1 MSQPESGPV
10 AGARAG
16 GGRPRWL
23 GYVQLALVIAAIAIA
38 LWFARAPERV
48 QRGVA
53 SDLAGEKA
61 KPAVS
66 VIRPA
71 PVTRSLTVDLTGSVR
86 MERRTRIASEV
97 VGRVVFVSP
106 SFASGGSIAANET
119 IIQVDTTGFDLE
131 VEAAERAVREAQARV
146 AVERARGEADAEAF
160 AREHPGAPVP
170 AAVRRVARIELA
182 EAALERERT
191 ALDQARLQLERTSI
205 SLPFDVRVVRSDVAV
220 GELVGPAELVGPSSR
235 LGIVFRPGA
244 LEVDAPIATK
254 DLEYLAP
261 AVGRPAEVRAR
272 GRTWPAEIVRVSS
285 VVSPKTRLASI
296 FLRFGEG
303 SPPESLPWPGT
314 FVEVAVTGPS
324 HDNVFVLPESAAR
337 ERGRVW
343 VVDGGELRSF
353 VPREIGRAA
362 DGWVVEAFDAGEGIV
377 VGALPGARAGLAV
390 VAADAGSSE

>member
-1 MSQPESGPV
+1 MSERVSGS
-10 AGARAG
+10 GAA

-23 GYVQLALVIAAIAIA
+23 GLVQLVLIVAAVAVA

-48 QRGVA
+48 QRSVA
-53 SDLAGEKA
+53 PDLVDEKA

-66 VIRPA
+66 VVRPA
-71 PVTRSLTVDLTGSVR
+71 PVAQSLTVDLTGSVR
-86 MERRTRIASEV
+86 MERRIRIASEV

-106 SFASGGSIAANET
+106 DFANGGSIAADET
-119 IIQVDTTGFDLE
+119 ILRVDPAGYELE
-131 VEAAERAVREAQARV
+131 VEAAERAVREAEARV
-146 AVERARGEADAEAF
+146 SMERARGEAGAEAF

-170 AAVRRVARIELA
+170 QVVRRVPWIELA

-191 ALDQARLQLERTSI
+191 ALAQARLQLRRTSI
-205 SLPFDVRVVRSDVAV
+205 SLPFDVRVVLSDVAV

-235 LGIVFRPGA
+235 LGVVFPSGA
-244 LEVDAPIATK
+244 LEVDAPIATR

-261 AVGRPAEVRAR
+261 AVGRPAEIRAG

-285 VVSPKTRLASI
+285 VVSPKTRLASV

-303 SPPESLPWPGT
+303 SPPESLPRPGT
-314 FVEVAVTGPS
+314 FVEVAITGPS
-324 HDNVFVLPESAAR
+324 HDNVFVLPESAVQ

-353 VPREIGRAA
+353 VPRELGRAA
-362 DGWVVEAFDAGEGIV
+362 DGWVVEAFDAGEGVV

-390 VAADAGSSE
+390 VATDAGSSE

>member
-1 MSQPESGPV
+1 MSERVSGSES
-10 AGARAG
+10 A

-23 GYVQLALVIAAIAIA
+23 GVVQLVLIVAAIAVA

-53 SDLAGEKA
+53 SHLTDERA

-71 PVTRSLTVDLTGSVR
+71 PVAQSITVELTGSVR

-106 SFASGGSIAANET
+106 NFANGGAVAANET
-119 IIQVDTTGFDLE
+119 LIQVDPAGFELE
-131 VEAAERAVREAQARV
+131 VEAAERAVREAEAHV
-146 AVERARGEADAEAF
+146 EMERARGEADADAF
-160 AREHPGAPVP
+160 ARENPGAAVP
-170 AAVRRVARIELA
+170 EVVRRVPWIELA
-182 EAALERERT
+182 QAALERERA

-205 SLPFDVRVVRSDVAV
+205 SLPFDARVVRSDVAV

-235 LGIVFRPGA
+235 LGVVYRPRA
-244 LEVDAPIATK
+244 VEVDAPVEPR
-254 DLEYLAP
+254 DLAYLAP
-261 AVGRPAEVRAR
+261 AIGRSAEVRA
-272 GRTWPAEIVRVSS
+272 GGATWPAEIVRVSS
-285 VVSPKTRLASI
+285 VVSPKTRLGSL

-303 SPPESLPWPGT
+303 SPAESLPLPGT
-314 FVEVAVTGPS
+314 FVEVAITGPS
-324 HDNVFVLPESAAR
+324 HDNVYVLPESAMQ

-343 VVDGGELRSF
+343 VVDGGELRSL

-362 DGWVVEAFDAGEGIV
+362 DGWVVEAFDAGEGV
-377 VGALPGARAGLAV
+377 VVSALPGARAGLAV
-390 VAADAGSSE
+390 VATDAGSSE

>member
-1 MSQPESGPV
+1 MSERVSGSES
-10 AGARAG
+10 A

-23 GYVQLALVIAAIAIA
+23 GVVQLVLIVAAIAVA
-38 LWFARAPERV
+38 LWFARAPDRV

-53 SDLAGEKA
+53 SDLTDEKA

-66 VIRPA
+66 VVRPA
-71 PVTRSLTVDLTGSVR
+71 PVTRSLTVELTGSVR
-86 MERRTRIASEV
+86 MARRIRIASEV

-106 SFASGGSIAANET
+106 NFANGGSAAANET
-119 IIQVDTTGFDLE
+119 LIQVDPAGFELE
-131 VEAAERAVREAQARV
+131 VEAAERAVREAEARV
-146 AVERARGEADAEAF
+146 ELERAKGEQDARSF
-160 AREHPGAPVP
+160 ASAHPGEEVP
-170 AAVRRVARIELA
+170 EVVRRVPWIELA

-191 ALDQARLQLERTSI
+191 ALAQARLQLRRTSI
-205 SLPFDVRVVRSDVAV
+205 SLPHDVRVVRSDVAV

-235 LGIVFRPGA
+235 LGVVYRPGA

-254 DLEYLAP
+254 DLGYLAP
-261 AVGRPAEVRAR
+261 AAGRPAEIRAG

-296 FLRFGEG
+296 FLRFGEV
-303 SPPESLPWPGT
+303 SPPDSLPRPGT
-314 FVEVAVTGPS
+314 FVEVAITGPS
-324 HDNVFVLPESAAR
+324 HDDVYVLPESAVQ

-353 VPREIGRAA
+353 LPREIGRVA

-377 VGALPGARAGLAV
+377 VGALPGARTGLAV
-390 VAADAGSSE
+390 VATDAGSSE

>member
-1 MSQPESGPV
+1 MEQHPGGPEFRS
-10 AGARAG
+10 
-16 GGRPRWL
+16 GRPRWL
-23 GYVQLALVIAAIAIA
+23 GYVQLVLIVAAVAVA

-48 QRGVA
+48 QRGVV
-53 SDLAGEKA
+53 SDLTDEKA

-66 VIRPA
+66 VVRPA
-71 PVTRSLTVDLTGSVR
+71 PATQSLTVELTGSVR

-106 SFASGGSIAANET
+106 NFANGGSIAANET
-119 IIQVDTTGFDLE
+119 FIRVDPAGFELE
-131 VEAAERAVREAQARV
+131 VAAAEQALREAEIRMEM
-146 AVERARGEADAEAF
+146 ERARGEEDAKPF
-160 AREHPGAPVP
+160 
-170 AAVRRVARIELA
+170 ELA
-182 EAALERERT
+182 EASATKARIALE
-191 ALDQARLQLERTSI
+191 QARLQLERTSI
-205 SLPFDVRVVRSDVAV
+205 SLPYEVRVVQSDVAV

-235 LGIVFRPGA
+235 LGVVFRSGA

-261 AVGRPAEVRAR
+261 AVGRPAEVHAG

-303 SPPESLPWPGT
+303 SPPESLPRPGT
-314 FVEVAVTGPS
+314 FVEVAVTGPT
-324 HDNVFVLPESAAR
+324 HDDVFVLPESAVQ

-353 VPREIGRAA
+353 VPRAIGRAA
-362 DGWVVEAFDAGEGIV
+362 DGWVVEAFDAGEGVV

-390 VAADAGSSE
+390 VATAAGPSE

>member
-1 MSQPESGPV
+1 MSQQVSRSG
-10 AGARAG
+10 AG
-16 GGRPRWL
+16 GERPRWL
-23 GYVQLALVIAAIAIA
+23 GFAQLVLIVAAVAVA

-53 SDLAGEKA
+53 SDLADEKA

-66 VIRPA
+66 VVRPA
-71 PVTRSLTVDLTGSVR
+71 PVAQALTIELTGSVR
-86 MERRTRIASEV
+86 MGRRTRIASEV

-106 SFASGGSIAANET
+106 NFANGGSIPANET
-119 IIQVDTTGFDLE
+119 FIRVDPAGFELE
-131 VEAAERAVREAQARV
+131 VGAAEQALREAETRMEM
-146 AVERARGEADAEAF
+146 ERARGEE
-160 AREHPGAPVP
+160 GAKSF
-170 AAVRRVARIELA
+170 ELA
-182 EAALERERT
+182 EASAMKARIALE
-191 ALDQARLQLERTSI
+191 QARLRLERTSI
-205 SLPFDVRVVRSDVAV
+205 SLPFDVRVVRSDVSV

-235 LGIVFRPGA
+235 LGVVFRSGA

-261 AVGRPAEVRAR
+261 AVGRPAEVHAG

-303 SPPESLPWPGT
+303 LPPESLPRPGT
-314 FVEVAVTGPS
+314 FVEVAITGPT
-324 HDNVFVLPESAAR
+324 HDDVYVLPESAVQ

-353 VPREIGRAA
+353 VPWQIGRAA
-362 DGWVVEAFDAGEGIV
+362 DGWVVEAFDAGEGVV

-390 VAADAGSSE
+390 VATDAGSSE

>member
-1 MSQPESGPV
+1 MSQQVSGS
-10 AGARAG
+10 GAG
-16 GGRPRWL
+16 GERPRWL
-23 GYVQLALVIAAIAIA
+23 GFVQLVLIVAAIAVA
-38 LWFARAPERV
+38 LWFARAPERL

-53 SDLAGEKA
+53 SDLTDGKA

-71 PVTRSLTVDLTGSVR
+71 PVAQALTVGLTGSVR

-106 SFASGGSIAANET
+106 NFANGGSVAANET
-119 IIQVDTTGFDLE
+119 LIQVEPAGFELE
-131 VEAAERAVREAQARV
+131 VAAAEQALREAETRMEM
-146 AVERARGEADAEAF
+146 ERARGEE
-160 AREHPGAPVP
+160 GAKSF
-170 AAVRRVARIELA
+170 ELA
-182 EAALERERT
+182 EASVMKARIALE
-191 ALDQARLQLERTSI
+191 QARLELERTSI
-205 SLPFDVRVVRSDVAV
+205 SLPFDARVVRSDVAV

-235 LGIVFRPGA
+235 LGVVFRPDA

-261 AVGRPAEVRAR
+261 AVGRPAEVHAG

-285 VVSPKTRLASI
+285 VVSPKTRLASV

-303 SPPESLPWPGT
+303 TPPESLPRPGT
-314 FVEVAVTGPS
+314 FVEVVVTGPS
-324 HDNVFVLPESAAR
+324 HDNVFVLPESAVQ

-343 VVDGGELRSF
+343 VVEGGELRSF
-353 VPREIGRAA
+353 VPREVGRAA
-362 DGWVVEAFDAGEGIV
+362 DGWVVEAFDAGEGVV

-390 VAADAGSSE
+390 VATDAGPSE

>member
-1 MSQPESGPV
+1 MSERVTGSES
-10 AGARAG
+10 A

-23 GYVQLALVIAAIAIA
+23 GVVQLVLIVAAIAVA
-38 LWFARAPERV
+38 LWFARAPDRV

-53 SDLAGEKA
+53 SDLTDEKT

-66 VIRPA
+66 VVRPA
-71 PVTRSLTVDLTGSVR
+71 PVAQSLTVDLTGSVR
-86 MERRTRIASEV
+86 VERRIRIASEV

-106 SFASGGSIAANET
+106 DFANGGSIAADEAF
-119 IIQVDTTGFDLE
+119 IRVDPAGYELE
-131 VEAAERAVREAQARV
+131 VEAAEQALREAEARMEM
-146 AVERARGEADAEAF
+146 ERARGEEGAESF
-160 AREHPGAPVP
+160 
-170 AAVRRVARIELA
+170 ELA
-182 EAALERERT
+182 EASAMKARIAL
-191 ALDQARLQLERTSI
+191 AQARLQLERTSI

-235 LGIVFRPGA
+235 LGVVFPSGA

-261 AVGRPAEVRAR
+261 AVGRPAEIHAG

-303 SPPESLPWPGT
+303 SPSESLPRPGT
-314 FVEVAVTGPS
+314 FVEVAITGPT
-324 HDNVFVLPESAAR
+324 HDNVYVLPESAVQ

-362 DGWVVEAFDAGEGIV
+362 DGWVVEAFDAGEGVV

-390 VAADAGSSE
+390 VATDAGSSE